1 MYMNKFLNLLTNI
14 WSNKEITISKILN
27 NLEILTQITLSVGKV
42 IKVTYWWLIK
52 LIFKAEEALV

>member
-42 IKVTYWWLIK
+42 IKVTYWWLTK
-52 LIFKAEEALV
+52 LIIKAAEALV